1 MVANDCHL
9 LQMVA
14 NGKQWLTVVANDTI
28 GCHRQK
34 NQPLAASKPF
44 RVWSLQLVP
53 MVTNGT
59 NGKIYNGT
67 IGKTPNAAT
76 VWRQDLSQPVQ
87 ASFSQSEEVFY
98 RSHITIAIGTQGAF
112 VITAS

>member
-14 NGKQWLTVVANDTI
+14 NGKQSLTVVANDTI

-67 IGKTPNAAT
+67 IGKTPNAT
-76 VWRQDLSQPVQ
+76 MGLLSNFPFCCGQLVKIL
-87 ASFSQSEEVFY
+87 
-98 RSHITIAIGTQGAF
+98 ITWTL
-112 VITAS
+112 

>member
-9 LQMVA
+9 LQIVA

-44 RVWSLQLVP
+44 GVWSLQLVP

-59 NGKIYNGT
+59 SGKIYNGT
-67 IGKTPNAAT
+67 IGKTPNAT
-76 VWRQDLSQPVQ
+76 FVSG
-87 ASFSQSEEVFY
+87 
-98 RSHITIAIGTQGAF
+98 TIWKIRL
-112 VITAS
+112 V